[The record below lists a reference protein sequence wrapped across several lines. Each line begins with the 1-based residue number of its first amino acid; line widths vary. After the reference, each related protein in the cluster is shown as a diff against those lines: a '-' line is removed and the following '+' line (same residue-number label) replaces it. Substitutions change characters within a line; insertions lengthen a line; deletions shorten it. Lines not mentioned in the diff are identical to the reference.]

1 MSTCLAV
8 DADGRLL
15 EADGRATDAI
25 DAFDDAD
32 AFVVPGFV
40 NAHSH
45 AFQRALRGRVERRSK
60 ANPQDDFWA
69 WREAMYGD
77 ANAVDVDDMEALA
90 AWAYLDMARAGFV
103 AVGEFHY
110 VHADV
115 GGDRLAMARALV
127 RAARQVGLRLV
138 LLPTAYARAGF
149 EKPAHAGQARFVFA
163 SSDAFL
169 RHVDDTRALAGDGVD
184 VGVALHSV
192 RACPADW
199 IFAVASYARAHGLPL
214 HVHACEQRR
223 ELDECAAE
231 HGCSPI
237 ELLERCGALSSST
250 TLIHATHLD
259 DDDVRRIAEAGA
271 SVCVTPST
279 ERNLGD
285 GLCRIADLHA
295 AGVPLC
301 IGTDSHARIDVVDE
315 LRSLED
321 HERLRLQRRN
331 VLVAPGGRLAQAL
344 LPAGTRN
351 GRRALGLADDDG
363 ERVTVQMPLEGQAGH
378 PAHGVDAWLVGGSSR
393 DVVVVKRSGCV
404 IAARPDDPS
413 HAGLAARDAAIER
426 RALAVLRRL
435 QDRA

>member
-1 MSTCLAV
+1 MRSLLAV
-8 DADGRLL
+8 DDDGRVLRG
-15 EADGRATDAI
+15 APTNASTDATTDDDV
-25 DAFDDAD
+25 DAFS
-32 AFVVPGFV
+32 VSGFV

-45 AFQRALRGRVERRSK
+45 AFQRALRGRVERRS
-60 ANPQDDFWA
+60 ATNPNDDFWA

-77 ANAVDVDDMEALA
+77 ANAVDEADMEALA

-115 GGDRLAMARALV
+115 DGDRLAMARALV
-127 RAARQVGLRLV
+127 RAARRVGLHLA

-149 EKPAHAGQARFVFA
+149 DKPAHAGQARFVFPTV
-163 SSDAFL
+163 DAFL
-169 RHVDDTRALAGDGVD
+169 RHVDATRTLAGDGVS
-184 VGVALHSV
+184 VGVAVHSV

-199 IFAVASYARAHGLPL
+199 IRAVAAYAQANALPL

-237 ELLERCGALSSST
+237 ALLDRCGALSPAT
-250 TLIHATHLD
+250 TLIHATHLH
-259 DDDVRRIAEAGA
+259 DDDVRRIAAAGA

-301 IGTDSHARIDVVDE
+301 VGTDSHARIDVVDE

-331 VLVAPGGRLAQAL
+331 VLVSPGGRLAEAL

-351 GRRALGLADDDG
+351 GRRALGLVDDG
-363 ERVTVQMPLEGQAGH
+363 ADRVVVRMPIEGRAGH
-378 PAHGVDAWLVGGSSR
+378 PSHGVDAWLVGGSSA
-393 DVVVVKRSGCV
+393 DVVAVVRGGRT
-404 IAARPDDPS
+404 IAAREPTG
-413 HAGLAARDAAIER
+413 ALAARDAVIEAD
-426 RALAVLRRL
+426 ALAVLRRL
-435 QDRA
+435 QGRT